1 MPPSIKLLVVFLY
14 LQHSGDCMKKIT
26 IKRARELLGDETY
39 RLHDDIIQE
48 KIDKMM
54 VLANRTYDIIE
65 LSKKNEENNG
75 KYTE

>member
-1 MPPSIKLLVVFLY
+1 
-14 LQHSGDCMKKIT
+14 MKKIT